1 MFSLLSSFLYLFQ
14 LVNNWP
20 RALIFI
26 WDESVSIIIP
36 PSPSSLLQ
44 SLFRLSEI
52 EVIATRPP
60 FNESLFANS
69 LEDIRRDYGRVV
81 VSICDDPSVNGDYNV
96 TWTASLYSHT
106 VKEWSTGEC
115 STSFIAPHQG
125 EFTISVQL
133 DVDSQRLY
141 GKSSIVV
148 RDIWIAAVGDSF
160 ASGEGNPDEERG
172 VNNSAKWISVP
183 CHRSRKSWP
192 YRIYDAVRRQHP
204 EWSVHFSYL
213 ACTGATV
220 ERGVMGPRGR
230 AQIDVLRE
238 IARERGVG
246 PDVLMLSVGGNDVGY
261 AEILERLQRGETES
275 LLPFLDW
282 RFYYVS
288 TQLTALKEALQELQ
302 PAQVLV
308 PLYFDFSRNERGEID
323 ASCADMHNIRTADI
337 ALAERRVLSR
347 LNSLILKTGKE
358 AGWNV
363 EERVPGVFSR
373 GGICSK
379 HRLIRS
385 ISDSISIQGDPLGAF
400 HPTEIAHSQIADLF
414 IAKLRPL

>member
-1 MFSLLSSFLYLFQ
+1 PSMFSLLSSFLYLFQ

-26 WDESVSIIIP
+26 WDES
-36 PSPSSLLQ
+36 
-44 SLFRLSEI
+44 SLFRASEI
-52 EVIATRPP
+52 EVIASRPP
-60 FNESLFANS
+60 FNENLFANS
-69 LEDIRRDYGRVV
+69 LEEIRNAYGKVLL
-81 VSICDDPSVNGDYNV
+81 SICDDPTVKGDYNV
-96 TWTASLYSHT
+96 TWTASIYSHT
-106 VKEWSTGEC
+106 VKEWTSSEC

-125 EFTISVQL
+125 EFTVSVQ
-133 DVDSQRLY
+133 VSFDSLIHF
-141 GKSSIVV
+141 GKSSILV

-160 ASGEGNPDEERG
+160 ASGEGNPDTERG
-172 VNNSAKWISVP
+172 VNNTAQWISP
-183 CHRSRKSWP
+183 SCHRSRKSWP
-192 YRIYDAVRRQHP
+192 YRVYQAVRRQHP
-204 EWSVHFSYL
+204 ESSVHFSYL

-220 ERGVMGPRGR
+220 ERGVLGPKGR
-230 AQIDVLRE
+230 AQIDVLTD
-238 IARERGVG
+238 ITKERGMG
-246 PDVLMLSVGGNDVGY
+246 PDILMLSVGGNDVGY
-261 AEILERLQRGETES
+261 AEILERLQGGETES

-288 TQLTALKEALQELQ
+288 SQLNALREAVQGLQ
-302 PAQVLV
+302 PGEVLV

-323 ASCADMHNIRTADI
+323 ASCAEMHNIRTADM

-347 LNSLILKTGKE
+347 LNSLILKTGRE
-358 AGWNV
+358 AGWTV

-400 HPTEIAHSQIADLF
+400 HPTEIAHSQIAD
-414 IAKLRPL
+414 